1 MCSLRAA
8 TVREPVAELLQ
19 PDTGSHQPAGALRS
33 RRQFLLAAATLA
45 AAGPLARAQQQE
57 PTFSTDV
64 NVVNLLAGVR
74 TKRGDIVR
82 DLTKDDFVLLENG
95 RPQTIRYF
103 SRETDLPLTLGLMID
118 TSLSQKRV
126 MEAERIASYSFL
138 EHVLREKKD
147 QVFIMQFDLSPILR
161 QELTS
166 SFLKLSEA
174 LERVD
179 VPSMNDLR
187 SQTGGGTM
195 LYDAMWK
202 ASREIMQP
210 QTGRKALIVLTDGVD
225 TGSEA
230 SVADAIEAAQRA
242 DTLIYSILFS
252 DEGYYGIFSGGADG
266 RAVLMRMSRETGGGF
281 FEVSKK
287 QSLDGIFAQI
297 QEELRSQYNIGY
309 ESEQPVSVSEW
320 RKLQVTTH
328 RKGLTVQTRGRYWAQ
343 R

>member
-1 MCSLRAA
+1 MRWGRAISHIRGRA
-8 TVREPVAELLQ
+8 GRRGRRPQDWSPAPLL
-19 PDTGSHQPAGALRS
+19 AVMAA
-33 RRQFLLAAATLA
+33 LLAAA
-45 AAGPLARAQQQE
+45 PPRVVAQEEQ
-57 PTFSTDV
+57 PTFNAEVKVV
-64 NVVNLLAGVR
+64 NVLATVR
-74 TKRGDIVR
+74 DKRGAFIR
-82 DLTKDDFVLLENG
+82 DLGKDEFSVLENG
-95 RPQTIRYF
+95 RAQAIRYF
-103 SRETDLPLTLGLMID
+103 SRETDLPLTLGVMID

-195 LYDAMWK
+195 LYDAMLK
-202 ASREIMQP
+202 ASREIMQK
-210 QTGRKALIVLTDGVD
+210 QTGPKASIVLTDGVD

-230 SVADAIEAAQRA
+230 TIMDAIEAAQRA

-252 DEGYYGIFSGGADG
+252 DEGFYGMFGGGDG
-266 RAVLMRMSRETGGGF
+266 RGALTRMSRETGGGF

-287 QSLDGIFAQI
+287 DSLDNIFAQL
-297 QEELRSQYNIGY
+297 QEE
-309 ESEQPVSVSEW
+309 
-320 RKLQVTTH
+320 
-328 RKGLTVQTRGRYWAQ
+328 
-343 R
+343 

>member
-1 MCSLRAA
+1 MAALLAVAPPRVVAQEEQPTFKAEVKVVNVLA
-8 TVREPVAELLQ
+8 TVR
-19 PDTGSHQPAGALRS
+19 D
-33 RRQFLLAAATLA
+33 
-45 AAGPLARAQQQE
+45 
-57 PTFSTDV
+57 
-64 NVVNLLAGVR
+64 
-74 TKRGDIVR
+74 KRGAFIR
-82 DLTKDDFVLLENG
+82 DLGKDEFSVLENG
-95 RPQTIRYF
+95 RAQAIRYF
-103 SRETDLPLTLGLMID
+103 SRETDLPLTLGVMID

-195 LYDAMWK
+195 LYDAMLK
-202 ASREIMQP
+202 ASREIMQK

-230 SVADAIEAAQRA
+230 TIMDAIEAAQRA

-309 ESEQPVSVSEW
+309 ESDQPVSVSEW

-328 RKGLTVQTRGRYWAQ
+328 RKGLAVQARGRYWAQ

>member
-1 MCSLRAA
+1 MRRLAA
-8 TVREPVAELLQ
+8 LALA
-19 PDTGSHQPAGALRS
+19 PA
-33 RRQFLLAAATLA
+33 LLAA
-45 AAGPLARAQQQE
+45 QDEQ
-57 PTFSTDV
+57 PTFKAEVKVV
-64 NVVNLLAGVR
+64 NVLASVR
-74 TKRGDIVR
+74 NKKGAFIR
-82 DLTKDDFVLLENG
+82 DLSKDDFSVLENG
-95 RPQTIRYF
+95 RAQTIRYF

-138 EHVLREKKD
+138 EQVLREKKD

-174 LERVD
+174 LQRVD
-179 VPSMNDLR
+179 TPSMNDLV

-195 LYDAMWK
+195 LYDAVLK
-202 ASREIMQP
+202 ASREIMQT
-210 QTGRKALIVLTDGVD
+210 QTGRKALILLTDGVD
-225 TGSEA
+225 TGSQA
-230 SVADAIEAAQRA
+230 SIADAIEAAQRA

-252 DEGYYGIFSGGADG
+252 DEGYYGIFSGGANG
-266 RAVLMRMSRETGGGF
+266 RSVLTRMSHETGGGF

-287 QSLDGIFAQI
+287 VSLDDIFTQL

-309 ESEQPVSVSEW
+309 VSDQPVSISEW
-320 RKLQVTTH
+320 RKIQLTTH
-328 RKGLTVQTRGRYWAQ
+328 QKGLVVQARGRYWAQ